1 MITNEVINEIRNKVN
16 IVDIISNYVPLTKK
30 GKNYFGLCPFH
41 DDHSPSM
48 SVSFEKQIYT
58 CFVCHATGNVFS
70 FVSEYEHIGFY
81 DAVRLIGSKLG
92 YNLDTKKKE
101 ITNNQDLEIY
111 ELACKYYQNSLNTS
125 LGNNAIDYLTKRKID
140 RNTISKFRIGLSM
153 SKSSLTEFLLSKNI
167 KLDKLISLGI
177 SNERGQDL
185 FINRIMFP
193 LYDLSGNVVAFSGRI
208 YNTHDESKYINT
220 KETNIF
226 KKGNLLYNY
235 HLAKEHLK
243 RSESIIVMEGFMDVI
258 RASVVGINNCV
269 ATMGTAF
276 TKEQALL
283 LKKTTNNI
291 ILCFDGDNA
300 GDEATDKAIQVLKE
314 IDVTEI
320 ISKEELIEKINELN
334 FNENEL
340 IEIILKSGTKRAGI
354 KEISHNIL
362 SSVNNISELKNI
374 EINKLEKVEG
384 MSKIKAI
391 ELVAAI
397 ELGRRV
403 YEDYKYKEL
412 VELTSPKTIIEYFNT
427 EYKNQK
433 QELFYVVY
441 LDNQK
446 KYLAKKL
453 LFKGTTNYS
462 LVHPREIFKEAYLL
476 SASYI
481 ICLHNHPSG
490 NAMPSKNDID
500 ITKQISQIGKIHGIF
515 LLDHIIIGDNNYYSF
530 YEDNNL

>member
-1 MITNEVINEIRNKVN
+1 MAVKSNEIINSIKFLAFDMMDKAGEGNPGHTLTGVPIFYALYSNVLNVIPSNPSFINR
-16 IVDIISNYVPLTKK
+16 DRLIIPS
-30 GKNYFGLCPFH
+30 KNYSAALYATLFYAGY
-41 DDHSPSM
+41 DY
-48 SVSFEKQIYT
+48 QIEDLKRYRD
-58 CFVCHATGNVFS
+58 VDSYAPGALLYNK
-70 FVSEYEHIGFY
+70 EMGI
-81 DAVRLIGSKLG
+81 DASSS
-92 YNLDTKKKE
+92 
-101 ITNNQDLEIY
+101 
-111 ELACKYYQNSLNTS
+111 LAGDNTS
-125 LGNNAIDYLTKRKID
+125 LAVGISLSERYFESMFLNINKDLDLINYYTYVLLTNEDIQEGAGYEAMAFASNQKLNKLIFIYDNSGISSDGNISKTYTEDLETRLDALDFNIINVKNGNNPKQIEDALKDAKKSDMPSFVIVNNEFGY
-140 RNTISKFRIGLSM
+140 GLENSN
-153 SKSSLTEFLLSKNI
+153 SPRVYGSL
-167 KLDKLISLGI
+167 I
-177 SNERGQDL
+177 SNE
-185 FINRIMFP
+185 
-193 LYDLSGNVVAFSGRI
+193 
-208 YNTHDESKYINT
+208 
-220 KETNIF
+220 
-226 KKGNLLYNY
+226 
-235 HLAKEHLK
+235 
-243 RSESIIVMEGFMDVI
+243 
-258 RASVVGINNCV
+258 
-269 ATMGTAF
+269 
-276 TKEQALL
+276 
-283 LKKTTNNI
+283 
-291 ILCFDGDNA
+291 
-300 GDEATDKAIQVLKE
+300 
-314 IDVTEI
+314 
-320 ISKEELIEKINELN
+320 
-334 FNENEL
+334 EL
-340 IEIILKSGTKRAGI
+340 IEIILKSGTRKYGL

-530 YEDNNL
+530 YEDGKIVNL